1 MVTLS
6 IILQILILCI
16 GLYLA
21 FLKSYFSEKGKQL
34 AIKEDIEEITDK
46 VEKIKSDFQREND
59 DIKAKVQ
66 HLLTLQQSHRTEERN
81 AIIDFYRKYNDWLYS
96 LIEINYGAFNRGNIT
111 NLIETRH
118 LIDKHYRITNVA
130 QSMVKLL
137 VKDGEIIKLSNEL
150 IIKILEFKN
159 WMDLKLLKLQ
169 QNLESHDSLTY
180 RFLELIKDFEKNQ
193 EAANELAE
201 KEKTIISQY
210 ELLKKDFYDNRN
222 SEYSK
227 ILSTDNAFTENV
239 KGYLT
244 NE

>member
-1 MVTLS
+1 METLS
-6 IILQILILCI
+6 IILQILILCV

-21 FLKSYFSEKGKQL
+21 FFKSYFSEKGKQL

-46 VEKIKSDFQREND
+46 VENIKSDFQREND
-59 DIKAKVQ
+59 NIKAKVQ
-66 HLLTLQQSHRTEERN
+66 HLLTLQQSHRTEERK
-81 AIIDFYRKYNDWLYS
+81 AIIDFYRKYNEWLYS
-96 LIEINYGAFNRGNIT
+96 LIEINYGAYNRGNIN

-137 VKDGEIIKLSNEL
+137 VKDGKIIKLSNEL

-169 QNLESHDSLTY
+169 QNLESHDSLSY

-193 EAANELAE
+193 EAANELVE

-210 ELLKKDFYDNRN
+210 ESLKKDFYDNRN
-222 SEYSK
+222 FEYSK
-227 ILSTDNAFTENV
+227 ILSTDNTFAENV
-239 KGYLT
+239 KAYLT